1 MISRFHFPNGN
12 PSTLNPYGDG
22 NMEKFT
28 QEFRRHKNASVNV
41 DELGEVLKVRLASLV
56 ELASFSPLPLR
67 CRPGDSW

>member
-1 MISRFHFPNGN
+1 MCARNKIYSFVISRFHFPNGN

-41 DELGEVLKVRLASLV
+41 DELGEVLTVRPASLV
-56 ELASFSPLPLR
+56 
-67 CRPGDSW
+67 D